1 MNKEI
6 KEKII
11 VIILILILIRIIA
24 FFIYKNENKL
34 KSKGN
39 QKEGII
45 YEIGHVKGNHSCRFR
60 FNHDAKIILG
70 SSGSPR
76 LVNTDFNKF
85 KYNLDSLIGY
95 KFRVY
100 YDPKDPE
107 NNYMDFN
114 EFLGIDSTL
123 WKAARRINRLH

>member
-1 MNKEI
+1 MERK
-6 KEKII
+6 
-11 VIILILILIRIIA
+11 ILILIRIIA

-114 EFLGIDSTL
+114 VKWISFLFYSFNNNKEKLRSISGYF
-123 WKAARRINRLH
+123 KH